1 MSKLYVLVEGYG
13 EVQAVQNLLT
23 RISRDLECFYPWSTP
38 LRWQNLHQ
46 WEATRGGV
54 RRGADFIRGKA
65 DVGGL
70 LILRDEDDSCPR
82 ELAPSI
88 AGLLQGMDLPF
99 PVSYVLLHPE
109 YEVLFLPCL
118 ERMAG
123 EFPDG
128 RPGLMPGTGWDG
140 VSWETRRG
148 VKEWLSK
155 NFPDG
160 RGYKP
165 TMDQLIMTRKID
177 LPTLR
182 AADVPCFG
190 SLERA
195 VRLLCKN
202 IGISRL
208 VYPDVERI

>member
-1 MSKLYVLVEGYG
+1 MSKLYVLVEGHG

-23 RISRDLECFYPWSTP
+23 RMSRDLECFHPWSTP

-46 WEATRGGV
+46 WESSRGGV
-54 RRGADFIRGKA
+54 RRGADFIRGKS

-70 LILRDEDDSCPR
+70 LILRDEDDGCPK

-88 AGLLQGMDLPF
+88 AGSLRGMDLPF
-99 PVSYVLLHPE
+99 PVAYVLLHPE

-118 ERMAG
+118 ERMTG
-123 EFPDG
+123 NFPDG
-128 RPGLMPGTGWDG
+128 RSGLMLGTGWDG
-140 VSWETRRG
+140 ESWEARRG

-160 RGYKP
+160 RSYKP

-177 LPTLR
+177 LPVLR
-182 AADVPCFG
+182 GAEVPCFG

-195 VRLLCKN
+195 VGLLCEN
-202 IGISRL
+202 IGCPRH
-208 VYPDVERI
+208 VYPEV